1 MSSSYVL
8 IKIHDSD
15 NVAIILNQ
23 GGAPKGA
30 ELPGGITLIE
40 DVPQGH
46 KVALVDIE
54 TRRASASLQ
63 RSGGLRQA

>member
-30 ELPGGITLIE
+30 EL
-40 DVPQGH
+40 
-46 KVALVDIE
+46 
-54 TRRASASLQ
+54 
-63 RSGGLRQA
+63 QAVLP